1 MIINSITL
9 KNFRSYEDET
19 TFVFSPNYD
28 KNIILIGGEN
38 GAGKSTL
45 FEAIKLCMYGPTNYG
60 YIGYN
65 HNYLTKIKNNINDNA
80 FKNEDVNAFISL
92 DITFKDKT
100 ILKRY
105 TLKRSWSYNNQKL
118 SEDFMVY
125 LDGNELN
132 TEDRLYFDKYLRSV
146 LPPSLF
152 NFFFFDGEEL
162 SDFFT
167 SSSSNLSLKDS
178 ILQLFNYDTF
188 DILKKQLTAYQ
199 RNQSK
204 SNDKL
209 KEIQTNYDNISLIV
223 SVLEKDIEIL
233 NSSIANYE
241 EELDNLKVKKLKI
254 EEDFKNSGGLLEE
267 EKKKLNNNIVT
278 LENERININQNI
290 KDFCNDI
297 VPFLL
302 VSHLLALVKD
312 QIEDEELLNSY
323 LSINDKLTGDLI
335 RESITNYIELNEND
349 NVFNNIANSIICNM
363 FDIEKIENTTSI
375 LELSSEDKNNVIFKI
390 NSILDKENNLKT
402 SIINKFNRIHEIN
415 NEIKNLRK
423 KLNSSVSED
432 ILKNYIES
440 MHLVVNE
447 INKIEIKLSQ
457 CRSKLEAKI
466 QDLNN
471 KEYHLNR
478 AKNEYLSLLQDN
490 NILEISTN
498 VIDYLNELLSILTKD
513 KISLIE
519 KNFLDI
525 FSAIIRKEDY
535 VNGISIDENFNSTL
549 YINKNYTVYEILNI
563 INNIGFDEL
572 SKKYGSKFID
582 DLYTIYNVSNNN
594 DLLIKL
600 NNDIALNVLKL
611 STKVNINDFSNGE
624 KQVYI
629 LCLIWAII
637 KSSGVEIPFIIDTPY
652 ARIDESHRNS
662 LTNIYLP
669 NISKQV
675 IILSTNKEIDSNLYK
690 TIKPHVCNEYL
701 LIYNTKDR
709 KTEVKKG
716 YFEV

>member
-19 TFVFSPNYD
+19 TFIFSPNDD

-80 FKNEDVNAFISL
+80 FKNQDVNAFISL

-100 ILKRY
+100 FLKKY
-105 TLKRSWSYNNQKL
+105 TLKRAWSYNNQKL
-118 SEDFMVY
+118 SEDFTVY
-125 LDGNELN
+125 LEGNELN
-132 TEDRLYFDKYLRSV
+132 IEDKLYFDKYLRSV

-188 DILKKQLTAYQ
+188 DILKKQLTSYQ
-199 RNQSK
+199 RSQSK
-204 SNDKL
+204 SDDNL

-223 SVLEKDIEIL
+223 SVLKKDIEIL
-233 NSSIANYE
+233 NSSIFNYE
-241 EELDNLKVKKLKI
+241 EELDNLKVNRLKI

-267 EKKKLNNNIVT
+267 EKKELNNTILS
-278 LENERININQNI
+278 LENERININQSI
-290 KDFCNDI
+290 KDSCNDV

-302 VSHLLALVKD
+302 ISNLLTLVKN
-312 QIEDEELLNSY
+312 QIEEEELLNSY
-323 LSINDKLTGDLI
+323 LSINDKLTGELI
-335 RESITNYIELNEND
+335 RESITNYIEINEND
-349 NVFNNIANSIICNM
+349 NVFNNIANAIIGNM
-363 FDIEKIENTTSI
+363 FDITKIENTISI

-423 KLNSSVSED
+423 KLSSSVSED

-440 MHLVVNE
+440 MHLITNE
-447 INKIEIKLSQ
+447 INKTEVKLSQ
-457 CRSKLEAKI
+457 CKIKLETKI
-466 QDLNN
+466 QELNN

-490 NILEISTN
+490 NVLEIATN
-498 VIDYLNELLSILTKD
+498 VIDYLNDLLSILTKD
-513 KISLIE
+513 KICLIE

-525 FSAIIRKEDY
+525 FSSIIRKEDY
-535 VNGISIDENFNSTL
+535 VNSISIDENFNSTL
-549 YINKNYTVYEILNI
+549 YINKKYTVYEILNI

-572 SKKYGSKFID
+572 SKKYGSKFLEN
-582 DLYTIYNVSNNN
+582 LYENYNVSNND

-600 NNDIALNVLKL
+600 NNDIALNLLKL

-675 IILSTNKEIDSNLYK
+675 IILSTNKEIDNNLYK
-690 TIKPHVCNEYL
+690 TIKPHLCNEYL

-709 KTEVKKG
+709 KTEVKQG

>member
-549 YINKNYTVYEILNI
+549 YINKYYTVYEILNI

-637 KSSGVEIPFIIDTPY
+637 KSSGIEIPFIIDTPY

-662 LTNIYLP
+662 LTNNYLP

-701 LIYNTKDR
+701 LLYNTKDR

>member
-390 NSILDKENNLKT
+390 NSILDNENNLKT

-675 IILSTNKEIDSNLYK
+675 IILSTNKEIDNNLYK
-690 TIKPHVCNEYL
+690 TIKPHLCNEYL

-709 KTEVKKG
+709 KTEVKQG

>member
-19 TFVFSPNYD
+19 TFIFSPNDD

-100 ILKRY
+100 LLKRY

-118 SEDFMVY
+118 SEDFIVY

-132 TEDRLYFDKYLRSV
+132 AEDRLYFDKYLRSV

-188 DILKKQLTAYQ
+188 DILKKQLTSYQ
-199 RNQSK
+199 RSQSK
-204 SNDKL
+204 SDDKL
-209 KEIQTNYDNISLIV
+209 KEIQTNYDNILLIV

-233 NSSIANYE
+233 NSSIINYE
-241 EELDNLKVKKLKI
+241 EELDNLKIKKSKI

-267 EKKKLNNNIVT
+267 EKKKLNNTIMA
-278 LENERININQNI
+278 LENERININQSI
-290 KDFCNDI
+290 KDSCNDI

-302 VSHLLALVKD
+302 IPDLLTSIKN
-312 QIEDEELLNSY
+312 QIKNEELLNSY

-335 RESITNYIELNEND
+335 KESIANYIELNEND

-363 FDIEKIENTTSI
+363 FDIKKIENTTSI

-390 NSILDKENNLKT
+390 NSILDKKDNLKT

-432 ILKNYIES
+432 LLKNYIES

-447 INKIEIKLSQ
+447 INNTEIKLSQ
-457 CRSKLEAKI
+457 CRSKLETKI

-471 KEYHLNR
+471 KEYHLNK

-490 NILEISTN
+490 NVLEISTN
-498 VIDYLNELLSILTKD
+498 IIDYLNELLSILTKD
-513 KISLIE
+513 KINLIE

-525 FSAIIRKEDY
+525 FSAIIRKENY
-535 VNGISIDENFNSTL
+535 VNSISIDENFNSTL
-549 YINKNYTVYEILNI
+549 YINKDYTVYEILNI

-582 DLYTIYNVSNNN
+582 DLYTIYNVSNND

-600 NNDIALNVLKL
+600 NNDIALNILKL

-701 LIYNTKDR
+701 LLYNTKDR

>member
-1 MIINSITL
+1 M
-9 KNFRSYEDET
+9 RYELHVVLYIS
-19 TFVFSPNYD
+19 FA
-28 KNIILIGGEN
+28 LIH
-38 GAGKSTL
+38 
-45 FEAIKLCMYGPTNYG
+45 Y
-60 YIGYN
+60 
-65 HNYLTKIKNNINDNA
+65 
-80 FKNEDVNAFISL
+80 
-92 DITFKDKT
+92 
-100 ILKRY
+100 
-105 TLKRSWSYNNQKL
+105 
-118 SEDFMVY
+118 
-125 LDGNELN
+125 
-132 TEDRLYFDKYLRSV
+132 
-146 LPPSLF
+146 
-152 NFFFFDGEEL
+152 
-162 SDFFT
+162 
-167 SSSSNLSLKDS
+167 
-178 ILQLFNYDTF
+178 
-188 DILKKQLTAYQ
+188 
-199 RNQSK
+199 
-204 SNDKL
+204 
-209 KEIQTNYDNISLIV
+209 KEY
-223 SVLEKDIEIL
+223 
-233 NSSIANYE
+233 
-241 EELDNLKVKKLKI
+241 
-254 EEDFKNSGGLLEE
+254 
-267 EKKKLNNNIVT
+267 
-278 LENERININQNI
+278 
-290 KDFCNDI
+290 
-297 VPFLL
+297 
-302 VSHLLALVKD
+302 
-312 QIEDEELLNSY
+312 
-323 LSINDKLTGDLI
+323 
-335 RESITNYIELNEND
+335 
-349 NVFNNIANSIICNM
+349 
-363 FDIEKIENTTSI
+363 
-375 LELSSEDKNNVIFKI
+375 
-390 NSILDKENNLKT
+390 
-402 SIINKFNRIHEIN
+402 
-415 NEIKNLRK
+415 
-423 KLNSSVSED
+423 
-432 ILKNYIES
+432 
-440 MHLVVNE
+440 
-447 INKIEIKLSQ
+447 
-457 CRSKLEAKI
+457 
-466 QDLNN
+466 LNN

>member
-675 IILSTNKEIDSNLYK
+675 IILSTNKEIDNNLYK
-690 TIKPHVCNEYL
+690 TIKPHLCNEYL

-709 KTEVKKG
+709 KTEVKQG

>member
-19 TFVFSPNYD
+19 TFVFSPNDD

-118 SEDFMVY
+118 SEDFIVY
-125 LDGNELN
+125 VDGNELN
-132 TEDRLYFDKYLRSV
+132 AEDRLYFDKYLRSV

-302 VSHLLALVKD
+302 ISNLLALVKD

-335 RESITNYIELNEND
+335 KKSIANYIELNEND

-457 CRSKLEAKI
+457 YRSKLEAKI

-549 YINKNYTVYEILNI
+549 YINKDYTVYEILNI

-675 IILSTNKEIDSNLYK
+675 IILSTNKEIDGNLYK